1 MGRITKEVS
10 VVGLNAGER
19 LEHEGAARPREALRP
34 IRAELNFN
42 PHTHLAAIDGVY
54 SFDAATGAPTFHFID
69 PPTKQELTELVHQ
82 LSRRVAK
89 MLDRRGLIRD
99 GPVQAAADENE
110 QAALDACRGVSL
122 RRARFERI
130 DDKGQSQQTP
140 KSKHADKAANESL
153 STSSTVPDEHDG
165 TFDVMATKPSL
176 QDRDLAPRPSERP
189 PSKIATLGHPIP
201 PGLRSRSRP

>member
-1 MGRITKEVS
+1 
-10 VVGLNAGER
+10 
-19 LEHEGAARPREALRP
+19 
-34 IRAELNFN
+34 
-42 PHTHLAAIDGVY
+42 
-54 SFDAATGAPTFHFID
+54 
-69 PPTKQELTELVHQ
+69 LVHQ

-89 MLDRRGLIRD
+89 MLERRGLIRD

-122 RRARFERI
+122 RRTRFERI

-140 KSKHADKAANESL
+140 KSKHADKDANESL

-165 TFDVMATKPSL
+165 TFDVMATKPSV

-201 PGLRSRSRP
+201 PGLPSRSRPWATPSNRPPVKVATLDHPPRRAFLQGRDHRNRLDPRNRTRGDPRGLTPTSVLLTGVVGFFVHRRTGGRHGAQTP